1 MVKFKKLWLFE
12 RSKVQCF
19 LNFIIAQCI
28 AEIMAKLSSVR
39 LENCKKENTESLIVF
54 VACE

>member
-39 LENCKKENTESLIVF
+39 LENCKKENTESF
-54 VACE
+54 